1 MHDDDETVPDGPAA
15 SAVKADAAPAGDID
29 AGDINAGVKQS
40 IGVEAIYLQLED
52 AGKAALRV
60 AEAALTL
67 VRAEFALARH
77 SALGLIWLGFALVFF
92 GVGAWLATSAAI
104 AAGIYQITGNM
115 FVGIGVVALLNLV
128 GVIAVLMLMRRNWR
142 DLGFP
147 RTRRMISDA
156 SPGSKN
162 EDT

>member
-1 MHDDDETVPDGPAA
+1 MHDEEPVPDGPKA
-15 SAVKADAAPAGDID
+15 SAVQAHAVPVNDTDPGA
-29 AGDINAGVKQS
+29 KQS
-40 IGVEAIYLQLED
+40 IGGEAIYQQLED

-67 VRAEFALARH
+67 VRAEFALARR
-77 SALGLIWLGFALVFF
+77 SALGLVWLGFALVFF
-92 GVGAWLATSAAI
+92 GVGAWLATSAAF
-104 AAGIYQITGNM
+104 AAGIYQITDNI
-115 FVGIGVVALLNLV
+115 FVGIGVVALLNLI
-128 GVIAVLMLMRRNWR
+128 GVVAVLALMRRNWR

-156 SPGSKN
+156 RPGEKN